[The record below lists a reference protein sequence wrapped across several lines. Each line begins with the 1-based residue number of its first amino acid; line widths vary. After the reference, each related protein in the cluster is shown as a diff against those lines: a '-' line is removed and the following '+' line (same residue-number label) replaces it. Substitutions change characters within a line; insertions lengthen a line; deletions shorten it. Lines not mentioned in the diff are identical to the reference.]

1 MDKDNGTLTVRD
13 QQNRNVDS
21 SEQYAINALGD
32 GAIKSVD
39 RLVKAGKRI
48 AESSSPRQTGKPQ
61 SRRKLN
67 RAASVQCPAPVESP
81 TPIVYTQP
89 GVNQGSP
96 LAIQEQLSVTME
108 QIAYQIKGRQTNSVQ
123 TGHEYLSKGN
133 PSTGYSPSSNDMKIA
148 DVREIVDN
156 ALEIT
161 PDISL
166 THHDLDSSLNHSPRE
181 VFEQEPQVVTK
192 TVDLPKT
199 NEIARTSISK
209 PPADIEIPYPVQSP
223 KMTTHRDE
231 STPTSVSAKQRRPTP
246 RNTSFRSNEPTKKS
260 INSSA
265 PQESHLQLK
274 TEAKLYTWAGNPSA
288 SNVQNQGRALA
299 IAEDSGAA
307 LHSAQ
312 AAGEAVGQTAGS
324 AGASAAAN
332 AAAPG
337 VAAAIQATEKAVTKI
352 KETVENIAVSSPKR
366 SSTVGALAALFL
378 LPLLVIAA
386 IAGAF
391 RGGGAARNVGLSADV
406 IALMPQ
412 ISAACQ
418 ANGIPEYAQLVAA
431 VIMQESGGRVA
442 EVGGDVMQCAES
454 LGYPAGTPIP
464 VEESINHGVGVL
476 AHKLSTAGAAGPTD
490 IAGISLALQ
499 AYNYGDGYFSWARSH
514 GGGYSKE
521 NALSFQQYQMAHGY
535 PGGYGDANYVDHV
548 FRYYQITAGG
558 MGDVSAIADG
568 RFAYPFPGH
577 TWDTYPGH
585 NGIDISFANCYGE
598 PVYAVADGTVRYTQ
612 DGWTAADGVGGMWSF
627 GNAVFVEHGDGWIS
641 AYGHLSALAV
651 VPGETVMQGQLVGY
665 IGSTGN
671 STGPHLHLALYH
683 DGNAGIGSQNFAEL
697 AWPKYSE
704 QHS

>member
-1 MDKDNGTLTVRD
+1 MNKDNGTLAVRD

-21 SEQYAINALGD
+21 SEQYAINTLGD

-48 AESSSPRQTGKPQ
+48 AESNSPRQTGKPQ
-61 SRRKLN
+61 SRCKSN
-67 RAASVQCPAPVESP
+67 RAAAVQRPAPVESP
-81 TPIVYTQP
+81 APIVHTQP
-89 GVNQGSP
+89 GVNQGNL
-96 LAIQEQLSVTME
+96 LAAQDRVSS
-108 QIAYQIKGRQTNSVQ
+108 IAKLETVGKVVI
-123 TGHEYLSKGN
+123 EYSSQKN
-133 PSTGYSPSSNDMKIA
+133 YSENYSPDINGTRIGGFGE
-148 DVREIVDN
+148 RVDN
-156 ALEIT
+156 T
-161 PDISL
+161 PETQPAILPESSDIESTLNKSL
-166 THHDLDSSLNHSPRE
+166 PDT
-181 VFEQEPQVVTK
+181 FEQEPQVAVNSADFLQTDE
-192 TVDLPKT
+192 VALPSLSDLPEDKG
-199 NEIARTSISK
+199 IS
-209 PPADIEIPYPVQSP
+209 YPVQESQQII
-223 KMTTHRDE
+223 HSDE
-231 STPTSVSAKQRRPTP
+231 RPPTSAPEEQTRSTP
-246 RNTSFRSNEPTKKS
+246 RNTSSRSNEPAKKT

-265 PQESHLQLK
+265 PRESRLQLK
-274 TEAKLYTWAGNPSA
+274 TEAKLNTWASDPSA
-288 SNVQNQGRALA
+288 SKVQNQGRALA
-299 IAEDSGAA
+299 MAEDCGAA
-307 LHSAQ
+307 VHSAQ
-312 AAGEAVGQTAGS
+312 AAGEAIGQTAGN
-324 AGASAAAN
+324 AGTSAAAN

-337 VAAAIQATEKAVTKI
+337 VAVAIQATEKAVTKI
-352 KETVENIAVSSPKR
+352 KETVENIAASSPKI
-366 SSTVGALAALFL
+366 SSTVGALTALL
-378 LPLLVIAA
+378 LMPLLVLAA

-391 RGGGAARNVGLSADV
+391 RDGGSARNVGLSADV

-442 EVGGDVMQCAES
+442 DVGGDVMQCAES

-476 AHKLSTAGAAGPTD
+476 AHKLSATGAAGPTD

-521 NALSFQQYQMAHGY
+521 NALSFQQYQVAHGY

-548 FRYYQITAGG
+548 LRYYQVTAGG
-558 MGDVSAIADG
+558 MGDVSTIADG

-627 GNAVFVEHGDGWIS
+627 GNAVFIEHGDGWIS

-651 VPGETVMQGQLVGY
+651 APGETVMQGQLVGY

-683 DGNAGIGSQNFAEL
+683 EGDAGIGSQCFAEQ
-697 AWPKYSE
+697 AWPQYRG
-704 QHS
+704 